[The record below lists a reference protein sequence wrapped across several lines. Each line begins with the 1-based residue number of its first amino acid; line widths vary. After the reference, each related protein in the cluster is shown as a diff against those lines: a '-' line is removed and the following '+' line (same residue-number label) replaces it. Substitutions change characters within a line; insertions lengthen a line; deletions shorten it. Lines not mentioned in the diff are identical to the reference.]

1 MQAIIL
7 RLPDHTYVTIRMCLQ
22 MNMLQLNFCFFFVL
36 SMVMHVEEG
45 GGVGGGL
52 DCEQSQFFF
61 RFSEGS
67 ACGFDRPR
75 KERTTRSLG
84 EGGERKIIF

>member
-22 MNMLQLNFCFFFVL
+22 MNMLQLNFCFFFVF
-36 SMVMHVEEG
+36 VYGDACG
-45 GGVGGGL
+45 GGGGGL
-52 DCEQSQFFF
+52 DCEQSHVFF

-67 ACGFDRPR
+67 AHGPYRPK
-75 KERTTRSLG
+75 KERDYA
-84 EGGERKIIF
+84 

>member
-22 MNMLQLNFCFFFVL
+22 MNMLQLNFCFFFVF
-36 SMVMHVEEG
+36 VYGNACG
-45 GGVGGGL
+45 GGGGGL
-52 DCEQSQFFF
+52 DCEQSHFFF

-67 ACGFDRPR
+67 AHGLDGPR
-75 KERTTRSLG
+75 KERDYA
-84 EGGERKIIF
+84 

>member
-36 SMVMHVEEG
+36 CMVMHVEGGGG
-45 GGVGGGL
+45 GGVE
-52 DCEQSQFFF
+52 CEQSLFFF

-67 ACGFDRPR
+67 ARGLYRPR
-75 KERTTRSLG
+75 KERDYA
-84 EGGERKIIF
+84 

>member
-45 GGVGGGL
+45 GRGGL

-67 ACGFDRPR
+67 ARGFDRPR
-75 KERTTRSLG
+75 KERDYA
-84 EGGERKIIF
+84 

>member
-1 MQAIIL
+1 MFFL
-7 RLPDHTYVTIRMCLQ
+7 
-22 MNMLQLNFCFFFVL
+22 CFVYGDAC
-36 SMVMHVEEG
+36 G
-45 GGVGGGL
+45 GGGGGL

-67 ACGFDRPR
+67 ARGLDGPR
-75 KERTTRSLG
+75 KERDYAGSLG